1 MDKDRLNTILCV
13 IGILI
18 GIVELVLLLQFGVP
32 GDNPKRISPQQDERM
47 LRKSNQECIRIRM
60 KCCE

>member
-1 MDKDRLNTILCV
+1 MNKSKLDTLLCV

-32 GDNPKRISPQQDERM
+32 GDNPKYISPQQDERM
-47 LRKSNQECIRIRM
+47 LRESNQKRIRMRM